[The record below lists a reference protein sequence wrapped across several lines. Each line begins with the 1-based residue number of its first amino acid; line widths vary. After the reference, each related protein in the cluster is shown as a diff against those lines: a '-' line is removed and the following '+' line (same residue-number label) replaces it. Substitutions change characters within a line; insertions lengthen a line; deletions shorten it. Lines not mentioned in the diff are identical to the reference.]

1 MEKSEIKKFSMDLAY
16 DFIGSF
22 IYAVGINVFTRPNN
36 IAPGGVTG
44 IAIII
49 NFLFN
54 LPVGAVTF
62 AINIPLLF
70 LSYFKLGK
78 TMTLKTLKSVAVL
91 SLCIDLFAL
100 TGYSYT
106 GSPLISALFGGLMM
120 GAGLALV
127 YMRGSTTG
135 GLDIVVRVIQ
145 QHLRHFPIGKIMM
158 CTDLM
163 VLIAGAFSFR
173 NIDSFMYGIISIFA
187 TSKTIDTI
195 IYGLYKGKVVHIF
208 SEKAEEIASSVIT
221 TLDRGGTFL
230 KAKGAFT
237 KKDTNVLMCA
247 VRNSQFPELKKIVY
261 SIDPRAFIIVSEA
274 AEIVGEGFKSKD
286 ETL

>member
-274 AEIVGEGFKSKD
+274 AENVGEGFKSKD